1 MDYETKQ
8 IIEAMAINEEK
19 IMELYKIYA
28 SRFSGDAGLW
38 NKLAE
43 EEKMH
48 AHMVRA
54 LGDLLKDN
62 DVRFNKSGFSMNSL
76 KNLRERLDE
85 EIIKANDGGYN
96 AELALEFAAKLEKT
110 LLESKTFEAFESN
123 IPDMK
128 KLFNVIINETQKHA
142 KILEEYRS

>member
-1 MDYETKQ
+1 MDYEIKQ

-19 IMELYKIYA
+19 IMELYTIFA
-28 SRFSGDAGLW
+28 SRFSGDNGLW

-48 AHMVRA
+48 AHMVRS

-62 DVRFNKSGFSMNSL
+62 DVRFNKNKFSINSL

-85 EIIKANDGGYN
+85 EIIKANNGDYD
-96 AELALEFAAKLEKT
+96 AELALEFAKKLERT

-128 KLFNVIINETQKHA
+128 KLFSVIINETQKHA
-142 KILEEYRS
+142 KILEEYKA